1 MKNSTSPTADS
12 NERSSSAIGSSFL
25 GFQGDISLLR
35 KVSFLRIY
43 QLVVARI
50 IRVLLIPAV
59 DQQTG

>member
-12 NERSSSAIGSSFL
+12 NERAIGSSFL